1 VAGASFFWVNRQMA
15 EEDGLQR
22 FLAVA
27 ADHRL
32 LTARDEKTLGKRAQ
46 QGDRAARDELVLSN
60 IRLVVSIAR
69 YYRNRG
75 LPMED
80 VIQHG
85 IIGLNRAAEKFDP
98 SKDIRFSTYA
108 TLWIKQAIQRGIASG
123 GAAIRLPSTVAS
135 NRAKVRAERARH
147 PDATTEFIA
156 DLLDLDTGEVER
168 ALDAAE
174 VVTSLD
180 REVQSD
186 DFTHT
191 MLDAMPD
198 TFAEDPYD
206 LVTDDLSD
214 ELRTALAA
222 MDREHRRVIELAFG
236 LTGKQPMTVAEM
248 AKAIKRNGKPV
259 SVNTVKT
266 LRAEGIE
273 FLGYRLDHHA

>member
-1 VAGASFFWVNRQMA
+1 MA
-15 EEDGLQR
+15 EDDGLQR

-32 LTARDEKTLGKRAQ
+32 LTARDEKALGKRAQ

-123 GAAIRLPSTVAS
+123 GAAIRLPSTVAA
-135 NRAKVRAERARH
+135 NRAKVRAEKARH
-147 PDATTEFIA
+147 PDATSEFIA

-198 TFAEDPYD
+198 TFAEDPHD

-214 ELRTALAA
+214 ELRVALAA

-236 LTGKQPMTVAEM
+236 LTGKPPMTVAEM

-266 LRAEGIE
+266 LRAEGVE
-273 FLGYRLDHHA
+273 FLGHRLDHHA